1 MQQLRQSNIEHFLRD
16 QSGAVTVDW
25 VVLTGAIVGLGIAS
39 VTAVRG
45 GVGAL
50 GVNVQN
56 SLSGATVAAI
66 LLPRPGLLQQ
76 NHVDHRLNVYPNTA
90 TATLTNWHTQRVAD
104 FERALADGH
113 NGIGTNLNNFGAGQ
127 YLDIMYLQREE
138 LLKRGAYPVPGLMTY
153 EAAHALYSQTF

>member
-1 MQQLRQSNIEHFLRD
+1 MRDMCHSDLQRFLRD

-39 VTAVRG
+39 VTAVRT

-50 GVNVQN
+50 GVDVQN

-76 NHVDHRLNVYPNTA
+76 NHVDARLNTYPNTA
-90 TATLTNWHTQRVAD
+90 TNTLTNWHTQRVAD
-104 FERALADGH
+104 FERAIAQGH
-113 NGIGTNLNNFGAGQ
+113 NGIGDNLNNFGAGQ

-138 LLKRGAYPVPGLMTY
+138 LLKRGAYPVDGLMTY
-153 EAAHALYSQTF
+153 EEAYALYSQTF